1 MCKPILIL
9 QHFWCETPGIF
20 LDVLNERGIP
30 VETVRGFM
38 GETYPADLSAYSG
51 VIAMGGP
58 MGVYEEGR
66 HPWLRQ
72 EDALLKT
79 AIQQDL
85 PTLGVCLGSQLIA
98 KAASAEV
105 KPGPRKEIGWY
116 QLTLSPEARQDPLWR
131 SFPPTFEA
139 FEWHGDIFSL
149 PLGAV
154 SLASSELYP
163 HQAFRLGQRVYA
175 LLFHLEVTAAMAKTM
190 LDTFADEVAGV
201 RDYID
206 PVAIEHALAV
216 RTARLNALARD
227 FMHGFCERLL
237 LC

>member
-66 HPWLRQ
+66 YPWLRQ

-105 KPGPRKEIGWY
+105 KPGPRKDRLVSAHFESRGASRSAVAVFPTYLRGIRVARRYLLAATWSSVSGEFR
-116 QLTLSPEARQDPLWR
+116 TLS
-131 SFPPTFEA
+131 
-139 FEWHGDIFSL
+139 
-149 PLGAV
+149 
-154 SLASSELYP
+154 ASSFSSRSACVRPPLP
-163 HQAFRLGQRVYA
+163 SRSHSRHGKDDARHFR
-175 LLFHLEVTAAMAKTM
+175 
-190 LDTFADEVAGV
+190 
-201 RDYID
+201 
-206 PVAIEHALAV
+206 
-216 RTARLNALARD
+216 
-227 FMHGFCERLL
+227 
-237 LC
+237 